1 MTAISRM
8 DRRELLQ
15 RAMLLVGAALSP
27 LGSDALAA
35 AKTEKTQFDGARL
48 ALLSAVVDTLI
59 PKTDTPGAVEAGV
72 PQQFEALLHQWA
84 SPTRRAELI
93 AALDAIDGLAQQKQR
108 RSFASLT
115 SKERHELLAAHDAAA
130 LQRVASG
137 GVSDDPAA
145 AANRVADPNYGRVKQ
160 EPAQNNSMMGGAR
173 FADPAYAKMKELI
186 VVLFYL
192 SETALTH
199 ELMYEHTPGE
209 WCPSVPVTPATR
221 AVGGVGLI

>member
-1 MTAISRM
+1 MTEISRM

-35 AKTEKTQFDGARL
+35 AKTELDRTRL

-72 PQQFEALLHQWA
+72 PQHFEALLHQWA

-93 AALDAIDGLAQQKQR
+93 AALDAIDELAQQKQR

-115 SKERHELLAAHDAAA
+115 PNERHELLAAYDAAA
-130 LQRVASG
+130 LQRAASG
-137 GVSDDPAA
+137 P
-145 AANRVADPNYGRVKQ
+145 
-160 EPAQNNSMMGGAR
+160 GAR
-173 FADPAYAKMKELI
+173 FVDPAYAKMKELI
-186 VVLFYL
+186 VVLFYV

-199 ELMYEHTPGE
+199 ELTYEHTPGE
-209 WCPSVPVTPATR
+209 WRPSVPVTPATR

>member
-1 MTAISRM
+1 M

-27 LGSDALAA
+27 LGSDAPAA
-35 AKTEKTQFDGARL
+35 AKTEKTQLDRARL

-72 PQQFEALLHQWA
+72 PQQFVALLHQWA

-115 SKERHELLAAHDAAA
+115 PNERLELLAAHDAAA
-130 LQRVASG
+130 LQRAAGG
-137 GVSDDPAA
+137 GVSNDPTAAADPAA

-160 EPAQNNSMMGGAR
+160 EPAQNDSLMGGAR

-186 VVLFYL
+186 VVLFYV

-199 ELMYEHTPGE
+199 ELTYEHTPGA
-209 WCPSVPVTPATR
+209 WRPSVPVTPATR